1 MQQFLKGVEPAA
13 NVGNWTWFLV
23 RSFSMIV
30 LFPLSVYLGH
40 GMADGDGLFL
50 KVNSVPFQT
59 HDFAP
64 TQPVE
69 SRQYDAQF
77 NRIAAHDLE

>member
-1 MQQFLKGVEPAA
+1 MQQFLKGWNQRQRAVA
-13 NVGNWTWFLV
+13 GLGFGT
-23 RSFSMIV
+23 V
-30 LFPLSVYLGH
+30 LFNDRTFPVERHLGH
-40 GMADGDGLFL
+40 GMTDGDGLFL